1 MNTVRCLLAACC
13 LAALAAWPALAGV
26 SPKAPLVTIY
36 NQGFALIE
44 ETRSLSL
51 PAGTGT
57 VEFPDVPETIVAAS
71 ARLRSLTAP
80 DTLTVTETAYDY
92 DLITP
97 AALLN
102 RYLGKN
108 LKVVLPDP
116 TDKNAKIVKDARL
129 LSNNERPIFE
139 TDQGVY
145 LGSYDAVIFPETPKG
160 LRDKPAL
167 VLGVDN
173 KGPAE
178 QVVQAAYLADGF
190 SWRADYTLWLDPAGD
205 KAAFDCLATI
215 ANQTGKAITGAEL
228 RLVAGEVRREEHV
241 MGQPRAAAR
250 NAAAPGLAM
259 AMADAQVQE
268 EPVFEYHLFRL
279 ERPVDLGSRQT
290 KQLALFSAQDVGVEK
305 ELRSRFDVRLADRS
319 EGRPEEPL
327 RQTTTVSLKIK
338 NDAKNNL
345 GRPLPAGV
353 ARVYQRGASG
363 ETVFLGEDT
372 LPQLSQGGEAKLALG
387 AASGIQIERRL
398 ADYKKIGKNTVS
410 AAWEITV
417 KSGTTSPAML
427 ILEDRYPGSF
437 TLKRS
442 SQNQT
447 GSDARAL
454 RFAVPLARIGPDK
467 PFVLTY
473 EAEYEQ

>member
-1 MNTVRCLLAACC
+1 MNTVRPLLAASC
-13 LAALAAWPALAGV
+13 LATLAVWPALAGPG
-26 SPKAPLVTIY
+26 PKAPLVTIY

-51 PAGTGT
+51 PTGVGT

-80 DTLTVTETAYDY
+80 DKFSVIETAYEY
-92 DLITP
+92 DLLTP

-102 RYLGKN
+102 KYLGKN

-116 TDKNAKIVKDARL
+116 KDKNAKIVKDARL
-129 LSNNERPIFE
+129 LSNNDRPIFE

-173 KGPAE
+173 NGPGE
-178 QVVQAAYLADGF
+178 QDIQADYLADGF
-190 SWRADYTLWLDPAGD
+190 SWRADYTLWLAPAED
-205 KAAFDCLATI
+205 KASLDCLATI
-215 ANQTGKAITGAEL
+215 TNQTGKAITGAEL
-228 RLVAGEVRREEHV
+228 RLVAGGVRRV
-241 MGQPRAAAR
+241 GQFTVQPRIAAR
-250 NAAAPGLAM
+250 NAAAPGM

-268 EPVFEYHLFRL
+268 EPAFEYHLFRL

-305 ELRSRFDVRLADRS
+305 ELVSRFDVRAAERS
-319 EGRPEEPL
+319 EGPIK
-327 RQTTTVSLKIK
+327 QSAAVSLKIK
-338 NDAKNNL
+338 NDKNNNL

-353 ARVYQRGASG
+353 ARVYQRGPSG
-363 ETVFLGEDT
+363 EPVFLGEDT
-372 LPQLSQGGEAKLALG
+372 LPQVVQGGEAKLGLG
-387 AASGIQIERRL
+387 AAFDIQIERRL
-398 ADYKKIGKNTVS
+398 TDSKKIGKNTIS

-417 KSGTTSPAML
+417 KTGKTSPAKL
-427 ILEDRYPGSF
+427 ILEDHYPGAF
-437 TLKRS
+437 TLKHAS
-442 SQNQT
+442 LNQAD
-447 GSDARAL
+447 SDARTL
-454 RFAVPLARIGPDK
+454 RFTVPLAQTGPDK

>member
-1 MNTVRCLLAACC
+1 MLAV
-13 LAALAAWPALAGV
+13 WPALAD
-26 SPKAPLVTIY
+26 SNPKAPLVTIY

-51 PAGTGT
+51 PAGSGT

-80 DTLTVTETAYDY
+80 DKFTVTETAYEY
-92 DLITP
+92 DLLTP

-102 RYLGKN
+102 KYLGKN

-116 TDKNAKIVKDARL
+116 KDKNAKIVKDARL
-129 LSNNERPIFE
+129 ISNNERPIFE

-178 QVVQAAYLADGF
+178 QVVQADYLSDGF
-190 SWRADYTLWLDPAGD
+190 SWRADYNLWLAPAGD
-205 KAAFDCLATI
+205 KAALDCLATI
-215 ANQTGKAITGAEL
+215 VNQTGKTITGAEL
-228 RLVAGEVRREEHV
+228 SLVAGGVRRAGQF
-241 MGQPRAAAR
+241 MAQPRIAAR
-250 NAAAPGLAM
+250 NAAGPGMAM
-259 AMADAQVQE
+259 AVADAQVQE
-268 EPVFEYHLFRL
+268 EPVFEYHLYRL
-279 ERPVDLGSRQT
+279 EHPVDLGSRQT
-290 KQLALFSAQDVGVEK
+290 KQLALFSVPDVSVEK
-305 ELRSRFDVRLADRS
+305 ELVSRFDVRSSDRS
-319 EGRPEEPL
+319 EGPI
-327 RQTTTVSLKIK
+327 RQSAAVSLRIK
-338 NDAKNNL
+338 NDKKNNL

-353 ARVYQRGASG
+353 ARVYQRGPSG

-372 LPQLSQGGEAKLALG
+372 LPQVAQGGEAKLGLG
-387 AASGIQIERRL
+387 AAFDIQIERRL
-398 ADYKKIGKNTVS
+398 TDYKKIGKSTIS

-417 KSGTTSPAML
+417 KTGKTSPAKL

-437 TLKRS
+437 TLKRAGL
-442 SQNQT
+442 NQT
-447 GSDARAL
+447 GSDARTL
-454 RFAVPLARIGPDK
+454 RFEVPLAQAGPDK
-467 PFVLTY
+467 PFVFSY